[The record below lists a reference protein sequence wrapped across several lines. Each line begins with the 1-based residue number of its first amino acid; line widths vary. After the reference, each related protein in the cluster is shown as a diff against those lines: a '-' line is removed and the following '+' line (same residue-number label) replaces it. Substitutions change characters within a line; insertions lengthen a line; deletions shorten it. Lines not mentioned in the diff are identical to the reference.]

1 METTLTKQSS
11 PQKLARERF
20 KHEFYANGVQPV
32 DSRQPISDEL
42 ALAMIQELEDYD
54 VSKDVLIGVF
64 DAFLILSTHLKE
76 AGYTNLVLLE
86 SSHQNLTSS
95 QEKYYNNVK
104 TLCGKSNIKYYI
116 PPMNNYGRCDM
127 KFDVIIG
134 NPPYQSGNG
143 SGDKPG
149 SATNPLWWQ
158 ITKQSV
164 SLLKKNGILSFI
176 TPTNILSGGDIFT
189 SYVFGEDRKID
200 LRKVDFTAGDSFKGI
215 GTQIC
220 RWVAHN
226 SVTEGNVVTV
236 SDGRELLTNDV
247 IKLSANVMLDS
258 ILMTL
263 FYSNVDKFNFNSKDQ
278 YHVNNV
284 ERYLKKNGMPVEWA
298 KDLKETQDDVYK
310 YPINM
315 NGKIKYT
322 QVKWKC
328 KGDWKVFYPQL
339 QVPAQITIANDV
351 EASPA
356 TLTMICDSEQD
367 AITVQRNLSSPEY
380 RWIVDSTRQGGRVT
394 WILSHFPNA
403 PIEEVL
409 TAEQLSYIQSQ
420 LS

>member
-1 METTLTKQSS
+1 MVQQLIDLGISKNDCIGVIDTFLTLT
-11 PQKLARERF
+11 LT
-20 KHEFYANGVQPV
+20 
-32 DSRQPISDEL
+32 L
-42 ALAMIQELEDYD
+42 QEHGFTNIVVLEN
-54 VSKDVLIGVF
+54 VHKD
-64 DAFLILSTHLKE
+64 
-76 AGYTNLVLLE
+76 
-86 SSHQNLTSS
+86 LTSL
-95 QEKYYNNVK
+95 QQKYYN
-104 TLCGKSNIKYYI
+104 TIKGACEKIGVTYYV
-116 PPMNNYGRCDM
+116 PPINNYNRCNM

-134 NPPYQSGNG
+134 NPPYQSDNG
-143 SGDKPG
+143 SGDKRG

-200 LRKVDFTAGDSFKGI
+200 LRKVDFTAGDRFKGI

-226 SVTEGNVVTV
+226 SVTEGNVVSV

-247 IKLSANVMLDS
+247 IKLSDNVMLDS

-284 ERYLKKNGMPVEWA
+284 ERYLKKNDMPVEWA
-298 KDLKETQDDVYK
+298 KDLKETQDGVYK

-409 TAEQLSYIQSQ
+409 NPEQLSYIQSQ
-420 LS
+420 L

>member
-1 METTLTKQSS
+1 MTTLTPTLLQKREVLRTLFKQGIK
-11 PQKLARERF
+11 PADNRRPIPEDLAQDM
-20 KHEFYANGVQPV
+20 VQQLI
-32 DSRQPISDEL
+32 DLGISKNDC
-42 ALAMIQELEDYD
+42 
-54 VSKDVLIGVF
+54 IGVI
-64 DAFLILSTHLKE
+64 DTFLTLTLTLQEH
-76 AGYTNLVLLE
+76 GFTNIVVLE
-86 SSHQNLTSS
+86 NVHKDLTSL
-95 QEKYYNNVK
+95 QQKYYN
-104 TLCGKSNIKYYI
+104 TIKGACEKIGVTYYV
-116 PPMNNYGRCDM
+116 PPINNYNRCNM

-134 NPPYQSGNG
+134 NPPYQSDNG
-143 SGDKPG
+143 SGDKRG

-158 ITKQSV
+158 ITKRSV
-164 SLLKKNGILSFI
+164 SLLKENGILSFI

-200 LRKVDFTAGDSFKGI
+200 LRKVDFTVGDKFKGI

-226 SVTEGNVVTV
+226 SVTEGNVVSV
-236 SDGRELLTNDV
+236 NDGRELLTNDV
-247 IKLSANVMLDS
+247 IKLSDNVMLDS

-380 RWIVDSTRQGGRVT
+380 RWIVNSTRQGGRVT

-409 TAEQLSYIQSQ
+409 NPEQLSYIQSQ
-420 LS
+420 L